1 MPFLDARIIRKDV
14 TAIVFI
20 GGKDSFMGVKL
31 EIHGRGM
38 AVSRPWISDKE
49 KAFAV
54 LPRLFLF
61 RESSDL
67 GGGEADG

>member
-1 MPFLDARIIRKDV
+1 
-14 TAIVFI
+14 
-20 GGKDSFMGVKL
+20 MGVKL

-49 KAFAV
+49 KAFAA

-61 RESSDL
+61 RKSSDL